1 MSWYPSSV
9 ETLTPLAPETQ
20 AKASQSTG
28 VRPNALEL
36 RQLRRSAKR
45 PVWKC
50 KRSLMVAIPAGVLV
64 FLVAIAPP
72 LPGAKR
78 QGGAPLV
85 TAADGLP
92 FRYLP
97 DSETYALDFDPR
109 AVKIDLLE
117 GWDKEQQAFN
127 DRSALAFFS
136 GPMYERQVDG
146 LGRETT
152 VPLGDIKFGDRIW
165 RGRNRTAARQRAFM
179 GIRHDGSVSFG
190 YGELTPARAQEF
202 ESFVGGLHSLYNDL
216 EQPPAAYKGA
226 YSISMGQQIRY
237 FLPRIRMA
245 YGLRPDGR
253 IEVLM
258 SRDGLTLEQTRDIAR
273 RRGLRA
279 AYLPDHASKSRFI
292 IPGVK
297 GFSDADANWISGG
310 ATSFVHVP
318 YLLRLSNRSALLQGS
333 LLTPL
338 ASSSGPQGCGN
349 PFQCGQTLGGQLVD
363 RALAGF
369 NRLMERGVEPIAR
382 LIWAPRGRRG
392 EKPAA
397 NSPFRETPISAD
409 PLALQ
414 QRQAEANKP
423 GDNSAPGIDSL
434 GLPADLPAPL
444 LLPNGTQLDAP
455 PIPPTTNNGDGA
467 SLPALSSPT
476 ETNPGP
482 TVGAPSPGAPPPPD
496 LPAPP

>member
-1 MSWYPSSV
+1 
-9 ETLTPLAPETQ
+9 
-20 AKASQSTG
+20 
-28 VRPNALEL
+28 
-36 RQLRRSAKR
+36 
-45 PVWKC
+45 
-50 KRSLMVAIPAGVLV
+50 
-64 FLVAIAPP
+64 
-72 LPGAKR
+72 
-78 QGGAPLV
+78 
-85 TAADGLP
+85 
-92 FRYLP
+92 
-97 DSETYALDFDPR
+97 
-109 AVKIDLLE
+109 
-117 GWDKEQQAFN
+117 
-127 DRSALAFFS
+127 
-136 GPMYERQVDG
+136 
-146 LGRETT
+146 
-152 VPLGDIKFGDRIW
+152 
-165 RGRNRTAARQRAFM
+165 
-179 GIRHDGSVSFG
+179 
-190 YGELTPARAQEF
+190 
-202 ESFVGGLHSLYNDL
+202 
-216 EQPPAAYKGA
+216 
-226 YSISMGQQIRY
+226 
-237 FLPRIRMA
+237 
-245 YGLRPDGR
+245 
-253 IEVLM
+253 
-258 SRDGLTLEQTRDIAR
+258 
-273 RRGLRA
+273 
-279 AYLPDHASKSRFI
+279 
-292 IPGVK
+292 
-297 GFSDADANWISGG
+297 
-310 ATSFVHVP
+310 
-318 YLLRLSNRSALLQGS
+318 
-333 LLTPL
+333 L

-444 LLPNGTQLDAP
+444 LLPNGAQLDAP